1 MINATIITIGDE
13 LLIGQVID
21 TNSAWMAQ
29 QLNLIGIAVK
39 RRIAVGDNKQDIID
53 ALNQERQKSE
63 LIFLTG
69 GLGPTADD
77 ITKPLLADYFGGKL
91 VVNQE
96 VETHIRNLFEE
107 TLKKPV
113 TERNLKQ
120 AEIPDTCVPLFN
132 ALGTAP
138 GMMFED
144 NNLTCISLPGVPV
157 EMMGLMEHAVIPML
171 KAKFKTAQII
181 HKTLVT
187 FNVGESVLADMLETF
202 ESSLP
207 TEIGLAY
214 LPNHGMVRLRL
225 STTLEDSTDA
235 KALNLI
241 NSKFD
246 EMKNIVQAFVIAE
259 KDMTM
264 EEIVSEMLKQ
274 KNKKFATAESCTGGY
289 IAHLI
294 SAIAGASAYYEG
306 SMITYSY
313 DAKESMLGVSNQ
325 TLQTNGAVSEAV
337 VLEMANGL
345 FTKINTDYVVAVS
358 GIMGPGGGMP
368 DKPVGTVWM
377 AAGKKGAI
385 RAKKYHFRFNR
396 SKNIHLTAMYA
407 LNMVRE
413 SLIEDSNS

>member
-29 QLNLIGIAVK
+29 QLNLIGISVK
-39 RRIAVGDNKQDIID
+39 RRIAVGDDKQAITDV
-53 ALNQERQKSE
+53 LNQERATSN

-77 ITKPLLADYFGGKL
+77 ITKPLLAEYFGGKL
-91 VVNQE
+91 IVNQE
-96 VETHIRNLFEE
+96 VENHIRHLFEV
-107 TLKKPV
+107 TLKKPIS
-113 TERNLKQ
+113 ERNLKQ

-138 GMMFED
+138 GMMFEEKD
-144 NNLTCISLPGVPV
+144 LICISLPGVPV
-157 EMMGLMEHAVIPML
+157 EMMGLMEQAVIPLL
-171 KAKFKTAQII
+171 KAKYQTTQIV

-187 FNVGESVLADMLETF
+187 FNVGESVLADMLEDF
-202 ESSLP
+202 EGSLP
-207 TEIGLAY
+207 KEIALAY

-225 STTLEDSTDA
+225 STTLSNDSNPVE
-235 KALNLI
+235 LSSI
-241 NSKFD
+241 NKKFD
-246 EMKNIVQAFVIAE
+246 ELKNIVQAFVIAE
-259 KDMTM
+259 KDMSM

-294 SAIAGASAYYEG
+294 SAISGASAYYEG
-306 SMITYSY
+306 SMVTYSY
-313 DAKESMLGVSNQ
+313 DAKECMLGVSNQ
-325 TLQTNGAVSEAV
+325 TLQVNGAVSEAV

-377 AAGKKGAI
+377 AAGRKGEI
-385 RAKKYHFRFNR
+385 KAKKYHFRFNR
-396 SKNIHLTAMYA
+396 TKNIQLTAMYA

-413 SLIEDSNS
+413 SILEDSNS

>member
-53 ALNQERQKSE
+53 ALNQARNSTD

-77 ITKPLLADYFGGKL
+77 ITKPLLAEYFGGKL
-91 VVNQE
+91 VVNQD
-96 VETHIRNLFEE
+96 VENHIRRLFEE

-120 AEIPDTCVPLFN
+120 AEIPDNCLPLFN
-132 ALGTAP
+132 VLGTAP

-144 NNLTCISLPGVPV
+144 KNLTCISLPGVPV
-157 EMMGLMEHAVIPML
+157 EMMGLMEYAVIPRL
-171 KAKFKTAQII
+171 KSKFKTSQII

-207 TEIGLAY
+207 NEIGLAY

-225 STTLEDSTDA
+225 SATLGDSTDT

-246 EMKNIVQAFVIAE
+246 EMKKIVQAFVIAE

-264 EEIVSEMLKQ
+264 EEIVSEMLKE

-306 SMITYSY
+306 SMVTYSY

-325 TLQTNGAVSEAV
+325 TLQMNGAVSEAV

-345 FTKINTDYVVAVS
+345 FTKMDVDYVVAVS

-377 AAGKKGAI
+377 AAGKKGSI

-396 SKNIHLTAMYA
+396 SKNIQLTAMYA

-413 SLIEDSNS
+413 CLIEDSNS